1 MTDPSGQYCGCADG
15 HTPLDG
21 FTEPSGQYC
30 GTADGQIPLRGFAE
44 PSGQY
49 SGWAEEQT
57 PLAGLTEPSGQYSC
71 FGVIG
76 QVPQVGFSDPS
87 GQYCGTGLSQAVP
100 QPGVLGSLVMGPS
113 WVPPPQSEQLYF
125 GCTVGGFSVTDG
137 TFTGAVYC
145 GAEIGTVVIGTCW
158 VASGLAQPTAAGVT
172 SAMTAATRRNSR
184 RVRGENLTARVGF
197 ACRSPPARRTE
208 YGCVFI
214 GVTPRLFDGKAN
226 RARRPVYRGNDHPR

>member
-1 MTDPSGQYCGCADG
+1 M
-15 HTPLDG
+15 
-21 FTEPSGQYC
+21 TEPSGQYC
-30 GTADGQIPLRGFAE
+30 GWADGQTPRDFTV

-49 SGWAEEQT
+49 SGWDDGQT
-57 PLAGLTEPSGQYSC
+57 PLSGLTEPSGQYC
-71 FGVIG
+71 V
-76 QVPQVGFSDPS
+76 
-87 GQYCGTGLSQAVP
+87 TGLSQVVP
-100 QPGVLGSLVMGPS
+100 QPGAGLQFSVHFGVLGSPVSLLAGPS

-125 GCTVGGFSVTDG
+125 GCTVGGISVTDG

-145 GAEIGTVVIGTCW
+145 GAGTGAVVTGTCW
-158 VASGLAQPTAAGVT
+158 VAPGSAQPTAAGVM
-172 SAMTAATRRNSR
+172 SAMTAASIRSKR

-208 YGCVFI
+208 YGCVVI